1 MYIRK
6 DKKLVGM
13 EGNNRYFETFVNHG
27 SVKLASL
34 RSCDGIVD
42 HEIF

>member
-13 EGNNRYFETFVNHG
+13 EDNNRYFETCVNHG
-27 SVKLASL
+27 RVKLASL
-34 RSCDGIVD
+34 RSSR
-42 HEIF
+42 